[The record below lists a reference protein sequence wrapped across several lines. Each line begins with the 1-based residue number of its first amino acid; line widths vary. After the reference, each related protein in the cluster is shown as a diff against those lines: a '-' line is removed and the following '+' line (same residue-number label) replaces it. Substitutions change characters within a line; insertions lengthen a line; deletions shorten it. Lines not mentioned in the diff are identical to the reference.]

1 VHTRI
6 ADNSH
11 IGWNTSVNKHILHCF
26 TSKTVYELFEE
37 AKLTWATY
45 FHDFNE
51 VLQFK
56 ALKTTPDHFRPFEER
71 WKKDVASGDLA
82 NYSFILPRFLNKS
95 ATKRANS
102 EHAPEDVRFGDNLI
116 ADVYDALAANN
127 DLFNQSALIV
137 TFDEHGGFYDH
148 VAPPSAPNPDGQD
161 SPNPDDPATFAP
173 RFAFDRLGLRVP
185 AIIAS
190 PWIPKGIVENR
201 KLQHTSV
208 IKTVTEIFKLQGPL
222 NKRDASAT
230 SFANLFQTLSAPRP
244 ASDMPKKLPR
254 PSVTDAIISSVA
266 GIPVDPADEPLSSL
280 TREWMY
286 GILALTG
293 AIPTLKTVH
302 APAAPDTQAEAAR
315 FVRQRLKAAFG
326 I

>member
-1 VHTRI
+1 MR
-6 ADNSH
+6 
-11 IGWNTSVNKHILHCF
+11 
-26 TSKTVYELFEE
+26 
-37 AKLTWATY
+37 
-45 FHDFNE
+45 
-51 VLQFK
+51 Q
-56 ALKTTPDHFRPFEER
+56 RP
-71 WKKDVASGDLA
+71 
-82 NYSFILPRFLNKS
+82 S
-95 ATKRANS
+95 AANS

-148 VAPPSAPNPDGQD
+148 VAPPSAPNPDGQN
-161 SPNPDDPATFAP
+161 SPNPDDPAFFAP
-173 RFAFDRLGLRVP
+173 RFAFNRLGLRVP

-230 SFANLFQTLSAPRP
+230 SFANLFQTLSARRP
-244 ASDMPKKLPR
+244 AADMPKKLPR
-254 PSVTDAIISSVA
+254 PSVTNAMMSKVA
-266 GIPVDPADEPLSSL
+266 GIRVDPADEPLSSP
-280 TREWMY
+280 TREWML
-286 GILALTG
+286 GIF
-293 AIPTLKTVH
+293 AITEAIAAVKKVG
-302 APAAPDTQAEAAR
+302 APAVPDTQGEASR
-315 FVRQRLKAAFG
+315 FIRQRLKTAFG